1 MTMGEKIL
9 GMRKARGWSQEELA
23 ERIGVSRQAVSRW
36 EIDSAK
42 PDADKIVAICDLF
55 GVPADYLLRDIQDE
69 TGTQVINH
77 KRGGVM
83 VPRWWLGGILILICG
98 ISLLAIWIMSV
109 MYPVAILEEQ
119 KLRDFLL
126 FYRIRGIWYLLQLG
140 LAVGL
145 WKLLTPRSVDARET
159 FSLIYDKVSK
169 KMNQIVKRNRD

>member
-9 GMRKARGWSQEELA
+9 SMRKARGWSQEELA

-36 EIDSAK
+36 ESDSAK

-55 GVPADYLLRDIQDE
+55 GVSADYLLRDIHDE
-69 TGTQVINH
+69 TDAQEINH

-83 VPRWWLGGILILICG
+83 TPRWWSGGILILICG

-126 FYRIRGIWYLLQLG
+126 LYRIQGIWYLLHIG
-140 LAVGL
+140 MAVGL
-145 WKLLTPRSVDARET
+145 WKLLIPKSVDAPTALR
-159 FSLIYDKVSK
+159 LIYEKLSEK
-169 KMNQIVKRNRD
+169 IKRIVKRNRN